1 MNKMT
6 IGSVAFLTGIL
17 AGAGT
22 GLLTAPQTGA
32 RTRRQLRHLA
42 EDVGERTTELVHDAK
57 GTWDRA
63 VRQTRGWT
71 R

>member
-1 MNKMT
+1 MNKM
-6 IGSVAFLTGIL
+6 ILGSMAFVTGML

-32 RTRRQLRHLA
+32 RTRRKLRHFA
-42 EDVGERTTELVHDAK
+42 ENVGERTTELVHDAQ

-63 VRQTRGWT
+63 VRQTRRWT

>member
-6 IGSVAFLTGIL
+6 LGSVAFFTGIL

-22 GLLTAPQTGA
+22 GLLAAPQTGA
-32 RTRRQLRHLA
+32 KTRRQLRHLA
-42 EDVGERTTELVHDAK
+42 EIVGERTTELVHDAK

-63 VRQTRGWT
+63 VRQTRRWI